1 MKLTD
6 HNHDKYVNTQ
16 EVNTLAASVFNAT
29 LAQTNLIPKT
39 DFDTELSSLTRKIT

>member
-6 HNHDKYVNTQ
+6 RNHDKYVNTQ
-16 EVNTLAASVFNAT
+16 EMNTLAASVFNAT